1 MILPGWWTI
10 MSRTCQSPSCDRY
23 SNTPLSSGPGDP
35 RAIGTYG
42 VLVGMFLAVVTWP
55 TLITRNTRLQS
66 LGRGR
71 ICPSGPPRR
80 GFCGDFRNG
89 VPDGVQKGMGENA
102 LPAERGVFG
111 WGGSSPSRSCQ
122 LAGWGGQNDKLGEQ
136 IGRRLPSS
144 NCQHSFGVGGVW
156 VAVADRDVAVAAPG
170 AS

>member
-10 MSRTCQSPSCDRY
+10 MSRTCQSPSFDRY

-71 ICPSGPPRR
+71 ICPSGPP
-80 GFCGDFRNG
+80 GGGSVGTSETACLTAFKKAWAKMPYQPNEECSVGGG
-89 VPDGVQKGMGENA
+89 VKSFAE
-102 LPAERGVFG
+102 LPACRV
-111 WGGSSPSRSCQ
+111 GGS
-122 LAGWGGQNDKLGEQ
+122 K
-136 IGRRLPSS
+136 
-144 NCQHSFGVGGVW
+144 
-156 VAVADRDVAVAAPG
+156 
-170 AS
+170 